1 MMKLNVKVNGISKT
15 FLIENNE
22 YLLDVLRRND
32 YISVRRG
39 CDNTSC
45 GVCTVL
51 FDGKPVPSCSL
62 LAVKCEGR
70 EITTVEGIEKE
81 AEKLAHYF
89 GNEGADQCGYCN
101 PSMAL
106 TVYALKCE
114 NKNATDEEIKE
125 YLVGNLCRCTGYVAQ
140 HQAIR
145 KYLGDES

>member
-1 MMKLNVKVNGISKT
+1 MKIDLIVNKRRKT
-15 FLIENNE
+15 FLIEQNE

-32 YISVRRG
+32 YLSVRRG

-51 FDGKPVPSCSL
+51 LDGKPVPSCSV
-62 LAVKCEGR
+62 LAIRCVGK
-70 EITTVEGIEKE
+70 EITTVEGIQDE
-81 AEKLAHYF
+81 AEKLAKHF
-89 GNEGADQCGYCN
+89 GEEGADQCGFCN

-106 TVYALKCE
+106 TVYALKQE
-114 NKNATDEEIKE
+114 NKNASEEEIKA

-140 HQAIR
+140 HDAIR